1 MIFDPV
7 ADMFTRIRNAV
18 YAEKDTVDV
27 PSSKLKV
34 NIVDILAEEGFIEGY
49 KYIEDGKQGILR
61 ITLKYKVDDLKNK
74 IPVINEIKRVSK
86 PSRRIYKSVDELPKI
101 KGNLGVA
108 IISTSKGVMT
118 AKKAKA
124 SNVGGEYIGY
134 VY

>member
-1 MIFDPV
+1 MIFDPI

-18 YAEKDTVDV
+18 YSEKDTVDV
-27 PSSKLKV
+27 PSSNLKI
-34 NIVDILAEEGFIEGY
+34 NIVKILVQEGFIEGY

-61 ITLKYKVDDLKNK
+61 IHLKYKTDDLKNK

-86 PSRRIYKSVDELPKI
+86 PSRRIYKTVNDLPKI

-108 IISTSKGVMT
+108 IVSTSNGVMT
-118 AKKAKA
+118 AKEAKA
-124 SNVGGEYIGY
+124 NNVGGEYIGY